1 MVLMDKASR
10 LWGTVSVKLNDQMRP
25 YFRSYKGV
33 RQGDP
38 LSPILFNFVADYLAR
53 MVRHSQQ
60 NGLITGLAENI
71 IPKVWLSYN
80 MRTTPSSA

>member
-1 MVLMDKASR
+1 MVVTG
-10 LWGTVSVKLNDQMRP
+10 GTMCVKLNNKEDP
-25 YFRSYKGV
+25 YFVSHKGV
-33 RQGDP
+33 KQGDP
-38 LSPILFNFVADYLAR
+38 LSPVLFNFVADYLTR

-71 IPKVWLSYN
+71 IPKVWLSCN